1 MSAIGN
7 LIGSITG
14 TTQAANA
21 AQSAA
26 TTEANAA
33 NYAANLQ
40 NQQFQT
46 TQANLAPYMNVGT
59 QALPQYLNLLGLGSQ
74 GTAGIQSALSNMP
87 GYQFS
92 LQQGLKA
99 AANSAA
105 GSGLNLSGAQ
115 QKGLSNFA
123 TGLAQNNYNT
133 YLSNLQSAVG
143 TGANAAAGLSSAG
156 MTTAQNVG
164 NLATSGA
171 SATAAGQVAAGNAQS
186 NLINSL
192 LQTGLGAA
200 GIYSLASRA
209 GGGTAG
215 GGGGIF
221 GNLFGGTSGGQL
233 PATNM
238 AGFNPGSDIMSAYAP
253 SYAATQLPAI
263 DFSAFDA
270 ASAPDMMAAFLSL

>member
-7 LIGSITG
+7 LVGQITG
-14 TTQAANA
+14 TSQAASA

-26 TTEANAA
+26 QTEANAA

-46 TQANLAPYMNVGT
+46 LQANLAPYMNVGT
-59 QALPQYLNLLGLGSQ
+59 QALPQYLSLLGLGSQ
-74 GTAGIQSALSNMP
+74 GTAGIQSALTNMP

-99 AANSAA
+99 AANNAA

-133 YLSNLQSAVG
+133 YLSNLQNAVG
-143 TGANAAAGLSSAG
+143 TGANAAAGVGNAG

-164 NLATSGA
+164 NLITSGA
-171 SATAAGQVAAGNAQS
+171 SATAAGQVAAGNAQT

-192 LQTGLGAA
+192 LQTGLGAT
-200 GIYSLASRA
+200 GIYSLGSRA
-209 GGGTAG
+209 G
-215 GGGGIF
+215 
-221 GNLFGGTSGGQL
+221 LFGGSGAAATTGDILSGSSFIPSAMTTDYGLSSLLSGPLSSGGL
-233 PATNM
+233 
-238 AGFNPGSDIMSAYAP
+238 GLVLGG
-253 SYAATQLPAI
+253 
-263 DFSAFDA
+263 
-270 ASAPDMMAAFLSL
+270 